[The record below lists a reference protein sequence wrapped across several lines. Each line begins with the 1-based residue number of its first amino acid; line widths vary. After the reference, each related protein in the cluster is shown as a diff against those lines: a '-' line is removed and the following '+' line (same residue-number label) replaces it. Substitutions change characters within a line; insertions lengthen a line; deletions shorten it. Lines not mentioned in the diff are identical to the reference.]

1 MRDVT
6 LRDGRLPRWL
16 CLPIFAWLAAVAG
29 VGCNGFG
36 AEETLLVGHL
46 VPRTGRDAEL
56 GQALMTAAALTVDS
70 WNQDDPKSIAARSV
84 SVVHADTASQLDP
97 FAFQTTRLIAVN
109 QVVAV
114 VGGIDSAEAERIRQA
129 LAARD
134 NAPCGITMAGVLNR
148 SPNSTLWGVGIS
160 PLERG
165 RCLARFAA
173 EDEKI
178 SQVVIVVD
186 TRLPSALDI
195 HRAFVQ
201 EFRHPDRQ
209 ILAEHLVQSP
219 EEMRAIV
226 ASWPDGV
233 SAALVLVSQRDS
245 LDNFLPLARGG
256 KVKLVYAG
264 EDEERVWRQPPV
276 EPILFATAIPG
287 AEASDAFQ
295 RLATDFRQRCQQELS
310 PASLLTAEAFH
321 VLLTAGKKARS
332 LRRDSLQRELE
343 KLEIDLP
350 SGAFWFEKD
359 GEAKR
364 TVSIFRVEKGQ
375 PRWMRSYR
383 PEKQKK

>member
-1 MRDVT
+1 MRDVI
-6 LRDGRLPRWL
+6 LRDGRLRRWL
-16 CLPIFAWLAAVAG
+16 SLLIFACVAAVAG

-36 AEETLLVGHL
+36 TEETLLVGHL
-46 VPRTGRDAEL
+46 LPRTGRDAEL
-56 GQALMTAAALTVDS
+56 GQALMTAAAITVDS
-70 WNQDDPKSIAARSV
+70 WNQDEPKSINGRSV

-97 FAFQTTRLIAVN
+97 FAFQTTRLLAVN
-109 QVVAV
+109 QVAAV
-114 VGGIDSAEAERIRQA
+114 VGGIDSPEAERIRQA

-148 SPNSTLWGVGIS
+148 SPSSTMWGVGIS
-160 PLERG
+160 PIERG
-165 RCLARFAA
+165 RYLARFAA
-173 EDEKI
+173 EDEKLA
-178 SQVVIVVD
+178 QVVIVVD
-186 TRLPSALDI
+186 TRLPTALDI

-209 ILAEHLVQSP
+209 IIAEHLVQSP

-226 ASWPDGV
+226 ASWPDGS
-233 SAALVLVSQRDS
+233 SAALVFVSQRDS

-256 KVKLVYAG
+256 KVKVLYAG
-264 EDEERVWRQPPV
+264 EDEERVWRQPPE
-276 EPILFATAIPG
+276 EPIFFATAFPG
-287 AEASDAFQ
+287 DQASDAFQ

-310 PASLLTAEAFH
+310 PASLLTAEAFRI
-321 VLLTAGKKARS
+321 LLSAGKKARS

-359 GEAKR
+359 GEAR
-364 TVSIFRVEKGQ
+364 RPVSIFRAEKGQ
-375 PRWMRSYR
+375 RRWMKSYR